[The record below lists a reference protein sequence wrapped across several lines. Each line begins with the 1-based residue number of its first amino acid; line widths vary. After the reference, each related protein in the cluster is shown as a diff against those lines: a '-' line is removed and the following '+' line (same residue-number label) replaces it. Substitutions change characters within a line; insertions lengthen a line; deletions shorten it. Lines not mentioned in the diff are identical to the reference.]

1 MKMILWVALLT
12 AHCCSGLNGAAAES
26 TGLERIEKCGTGCS
40 QGLHCKAKQD
50 HWFHPPCQEAPGGLN
65 TSSVFH
71 NISFSTVMRC
81 EGRQKCSLQ
90 LRIRTAL
97 QLTESIHGV
106 SMCTVTAGMMMSCR
120 ILSFSRS
127 SRKRMSGLQVEVEN
141 DCTVVSPNQKVQVMV
156 KTVPSYCGITWTG
169 TYNAPACTSEDM
181 RRHVPECITGR
192 LSYDVNPVKKELRA
206 SVSEMLEDHDYNLR
220 LCYKDFICSD
230 TGTKAL
236 IKKEEPV
243 KSVTL
248 PYSRPLPCLC
258 IEGWS
263 AVMDAPRV
271 QVCPFK
277 DRLQELWFGITF
289 DPLEETLSWE
299 LVCPV
304 ATVVTLCQTREDGV
318 CVDLPHASRNVSRGK
333 ISFNEVD
340 PHPQL
345 CIKFTVG
352 SQFWTRCPFADG
364 RLQAWHVDVTR
375 RQDHEE
381 VAMTSRVNA
390 TFGLCVKSARAAEC
404 QINKT
409 HTVHVGQNE
418 DVGLNL
424 KEDLCSF
431 CVQVRRL
438 DVKYSATVI
447 HCVEQCNQ
455 SAHLRPVVAA
465 GTSRDLIWVL
475 VPVGVCL
482 SGIITVT
489 LLLHVLL
496 TVYQKRRKQRGN
508 EKQKHPPHA
517 CVVPALQT
525 HPHGG
530 ILIPD
535 SPLCGNTEKANLLSE

>member
-1 MKMILWVALLT
+1 MILWVALLT
-12 AHCCSGLNGAAAES
+12 AHCCLGLNGAAAEG
-26 TGLERIEKCGTGCS
+26 TGLDRIEKCSTRCS
-40 QGLHCKAKQD
+40 QGLHCKARPD
-50 HWFHPPCQEAPGGLN
+50 YIFHPPCQEAAGGLN

-71 NISFSTVMRC
+71 NISFSTVMMC

-90 LRIRTAL
+90 LRIKTAL
-97 QLTESIHGV
+97 QLTESIQGV
-106 SMCTVTAGMMMSCR
+106 SICTMTAGMMMSCR
-120 ILSFSRS
+120 ILKFTRS
-127 SRKRMSGLQVEVEN
+127 SGKRMSGLQVEVEN
-141 DCTVVSPNQKVQVMV
+141 DCTSVSPNQRVQVVV
-156 KTVPSYCGITWTG
+156 KTLPSYCGITWTG
-169 TYNAPACTSEDM
+169 TYNAPACISEDM
-181 RRHVPECITGR
+181 RRHVPDCITGR
-192 LSYDVNPVKKELRA
+192 LSYNVNPVRKELSV
-206 SVSEMLEDHDYNLR
+206 SVSEMMEDHNYNLR
-220 LCYKDFICSD
+220 LCYKDFLCSGA
-230 TGTKAL
+230 GTNLL

-277 DRLQELWFGITF
+277 DRLKELWFGITF

-304 ATVVTLCQTREDGV
+304 ATVVALCQTRKDGV
-318 CVDLPHASRNVSRGK
+318 CVDLPNASRNVSRGK
-333 ISFNEVD
+333 IRFTEVD

-345 CIKFTVG
+345 CVKFTVG

-364 RLQAWHVDVTR
+364 RLQAWDVVVTR
-375 RQDHEE
+375 QRDREQ
-381 VAMTSRVNA
+381 VAVTSRINA
-390 TFGLCVKSARAAEC
+390 TFSVGLCVTSAGPAGC

-409 HTVHVGQNE
+409 HRVHVGENE
-418 DVGLNL
+418 AVGLNL
-424 KEDLCSF
+424 SDELRSS

-438 DVKYSATVI
+438 DVKYTATVI
-447 HCVEQCNQ
+447 HCVEQRNRA
-455 SAHLRPVVAA
+455 AHRRHVVAG
-465 GTSRDLIWVL
+465 GTSWDLIWAF

-482 SGIITVT
+482 SGIISVT

-496 TVYQKRRKQRGN
+496 TVYLRRRKQRGN
-508 EKQKHPPHA
+508 EKQKDPPHD
-517 CVVPALQT
+517 CVVPAT
-525 HPHGG
+525 HQHGG